1 MSTTMLKTVVTIISI
16 IFIPILCDAKD
27 LSKSIAYALQ
37 TKIRLIAI
45 DPGFGGKNT
54 GPSGCDG
61 TVFAKTINL
70 QIAKKVAKR
79 INDELEIN
87 VILTR
92 STDKDISL
100 EERTS
105 IANTNN
111 ADLLISIHTNG
122 SEYSSATGIETYM
135 LNLATDDEV
144 ITMAATANATNQK
157 NIAEMDSIIQDLMQN
172 SKVRES
178 DLLAKN
184 VQECLINQLGVIN
197 TNLRNRGVKQAPF
210 YILIGADMP
219 AIIIQVGFITN
230 PAECK
235 LLESDEYQEEISIGI
250 VKGISAFK
258 KERSTQPENSI
269 QRTQKG
275 RAAD

>member
-1 MSTTMLKTVVTIISI
+1 M
-16 IFIPILCDAKD
+16 CDAKD

-54 GPSGCDG
+54 GPSGCDK

-70 QIAKKVAKR
+70 QIANKVAKR
-79 INDELEIN
+79 IKDELEIN

-92 STDKDISL
+92 STDKDVSL
-100 EERTS
+100 EVRTN

-122 SEYSSATGIETYM
+122 SECSSASGIETYT
-135 LNLATDDEV
+135 LNLSTDDEV
-144 ITMAATANATNQK
+144 IKMAAIANETNPK
-157 NIAEMDSIIQDLMQN
+157 NIAELDSIIQDLTQN
-172 SKVRES
+172 SKIRES

-184 VQECLINQLGVIN
+184 VQKCLINQLGVIN
-197 TNLRNRGVKQAPF
+197 TNLKNRGVKQAPF
-210 YILIGADMP
+210 YILLGADMP
-219 AIIIQVGFITN
+219 AIIIQAGFITN

-235 LLESDEYQEEISIGI
+235 LLESDEYQEEISTGI
-250 VKGISAFK
+250 VKGISAFI
-258 KERSTQPENSI
+258 KERFTQPENSANP
-269 QRTQKG
+269 RG

>member
-1 MSTTMLKTVVTIISI
+1 VCTTMLKIIVTIISI
-16 IFIPILCDAKD
+16 ILIPIMSDAKD

-37 TKIRLIAI
+37 TKIKLIAI
-45 DPGFGGKNT
+45 DAGFGGKKT

-100 EERTS
+100 EERTN

-122 SEYSSATGIETYM
+122 SEYSSASGIETYM
-135 LNLATDDEV
+135 LNLGTDDEV
-144 ITMAATANATNQK
+144 ITMAAIANEANPK
-157 NIAEMDSIIQDLMQN
+157 NIVELDSIIQDLMQN

-178 DLLAKN
+178 DQLAKN
-184 VQECLINQLGVIN
+184 IQKCLINQLGVIN

-219 AIIIQVGFITN
+219 AIIIQAGFVTN

-235 LLESDEYQEEISIGI
+235 LLKSDEYQEEISIGI
-250 VKGISAFK
+250 ANGINAFK
-258 KERSTQPENSI
+258 KERFTQPVNSANP
-269 QRTQKG
+269 KG